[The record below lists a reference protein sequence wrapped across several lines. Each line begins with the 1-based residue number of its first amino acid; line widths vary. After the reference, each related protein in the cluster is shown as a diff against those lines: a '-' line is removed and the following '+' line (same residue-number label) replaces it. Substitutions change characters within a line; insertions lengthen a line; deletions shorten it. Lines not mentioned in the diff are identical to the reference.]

1 MMQRKAL
8 SALWVGG
15 ILELK
20 ASPTTSREEAVM
32 RRPKHQV
39 TSGEDL
45 FVGIDL
51 HKHRWHVTIRTI
63 DVELFS
69 ASIPGTWEAL
79 QRVLARYA
87 EHRLQAVYEAGY
99 FGFRLHDRLV
109 AHGISCLVTPP
120 SLVPQEYGNR
130 VKTDRRDSSK
140 LAHLLAKGMLK
151 RVWVPSEEELY
162 HRQVI
167 RRRRQLVRDRVRT
180 QSRIKAELR
189 FYGILLEEP
198 RGPWTQIYFET
209 LRRLRFGNH
218 WMQESFNRL
227 LEQYEFLSA
236 QIEKQ
241 TQLLRE
247 LSKTARYRERVE
259 ILQSIPGIGIISA
272 MELLLELQD
281 VSRFRRAEQLAA
293 YVGLTPSQYSSADK
307 VRMGRI
313 TGIGKNTLRSLLVE
327 ASWTLIRK
335 DPAMQEKYDRIK
347 IRSGG
352 KRAIVAI
359 ARTLLL
365 RMRRMLLDKQVYA
378 LPLAA

>member
-1 MMQRKAL
+1 M
-8 SALWVGG
+8 
-15 ILELK
+15 
-20 ASPTTSREEAVM
+20 TN
-32 RRPKHQV
+32 
-39 TSGEDL
+39 GEDL

-51 HKHRWHVTIRTI
+51 HKQRWHVTIRTR

-69 ASIPGTWEAL
+69 ASLPGTWESL
-79 QRVLARYA
+79 NRVLARYPG
-87 EHRLQAVYEAGY
+87 HSLQAVYEAGY

-109 AHGISCLVTPP
+109 AHGISCVVTPP

-130 VKTDRRDSSK
+130 VKTDRRDSRK
-140 LAHLLAKGMLK
+140 LAHLLAKGLLK
-151 RVWVPSEEELY
+151 RVWVSSEEELY

-167 RRRRQLVRDRVRT
+167 RRRRQLVKDRVRT

-189 FYGILLEEP
+189 FYGIHLEEP
-198 RGPWTQIYFET
+198 RGHWTQVYFES
-209 LRRLRFGNH
+209 LRRFRFENR

-236 QIEKQ
+236 QISKQ
-241 TQLLRE
+241 TQLLQE
-247 LSKTARYRERVE
+247 LSETPMYRERVE
-259 ILQSIPGIGIISA
+259 ILLSIPGVGLISA

-307 VRMGRI
+307 VHMGRI

-335 DPAMQEKYDRIK
+335 DQAMREKYDRIK

-359 ARTLLL
+359 ARNLLL
-365 RMRRMLLDKQVYA
+365 RMRRMLLDKQAYV
-378 LPLAA
+378 LPHAA

>member
-1 MMQRKAL
+1 
-8 SALWVGG
+8 
-15 ILELK
+15 
-20 ASPTTSREEAVM
+20 M
-32 RRPKHQV
+32 RRSKHQL

-51 HKHRWHVTIRTI
+51 HKNRWHVTIRTF
-63 DVELFS
+63 DVEVFS
-69 ASIPGTWEAL
+69 ASISGNWEAL
-79 QRVLARYA
+79 KRVLARYA
-87 EHRLQAVYEAGY
+87 GCQMQAVYEAGY

-109 AHGISCLVTPP
+109 AHGIPCLVTPP

-140 LAHLLAKGMLK
+140 LAHLLAKGLLK

-189 FYGILLEEP
+189 FYGIHLEEP
-198 RGPWTQIYFET
+198 RGRWTQIYFET
-209 LRRLRFGNH
+209 LRSFRFENR

-227 LEQYEFLSA
+227 LEQYEFLSG
-236 QIEKQ
+236 QIDKQ

-247 LSKTARYRERVE
+247 LSETDLYRERVE
-259 ILQSIPGIGIISA
+259 ILQSIPGIGMISA

-335 DPAMQEKYDRIK
+335 DQAMREKYERIK

-365 RMRRMLLDKQVYA
+365 RMRRMLLVKQAYA
-378 LPLAA
+378 LDLAA

>member
-1 MMQRKAL
+1 
-8 SALWVGG
+8 
-15 ILELK
+15 
-20 ASPTTSREEAVM
+20 
-32 RRPKHQV
+32 
-39 TSGEDL
+39 
-45 FVGIDL
+45 
-51 HKHRWHVTIRTI
+51 
-63 DVELFS
+63 
-69 ASIPGTWEAL
+69 
-79 QRVLARYA
+79 
-87 EHRLQAVYEAGY
+87 
-99 FGFRLHDRLV
+99 
-109 AHGISCLVTPP
+109 VTPP

-130 VKTDRRDSSK
+130 VKTDRRDSRK
-140 LAHLLAKGMLK
+140 LAHLLAKGLLK

-189 FYGILLEEP
+189 FYGVHLEEP
-198 RGPWTQIYFET
+198 RGGWTKIYVET
-209 LRRLRFGNH
+209 LRSIRFGNR
-218 WMQESFNRL
+218 WMQESFHRL

-236 QIEKQ
+236 QIDKQ

-247 LSKTARYRERVE
+247 LSETVQYRERVE
-259 ILQSIPGIGIISA
+259 ILQSIPGIGLISA
-272 MELLLELQD
+272 MEVLLELQD

-335 DPAMQEKYDRIK
+335 DQAMREKYDRIK

-365 RMRRMLLDKQVYA
+365 RIRRMLLDQQVYT
-378 LPLAA
+378 LDLAA

>member
-1 MMQRKAL
+1 
-8 SALWVGG
+8 
-15 ILELK
+15 
-20 ASPTTSREEAVM
+20 M

-45 FVGIDL
+45 FIGIDL
-51 HKHRWHVTIRTI
+51 HKQRWHVTIRTW
-63 DVELFS
+63 DTEVFS

-87 EHRLQAVYEAGY
+87 GHQLQAVYEAGY
-99 FGFRLHDRLV
+99 FGFRLHDLLV
-109 AHGISCLVTPP
+109 EHGIPCLVTPP
-120 SLVPQEYGNR
+120 SLVPQEFGNR

-162 HRQVI
+162 HRQVV

-189 FYGILLEEP
+189 FYGVHLEEP
-198 RGPWTQIYFET
+198 RGRWTQGYFET
-209 LRRLRFGNH
+209 LRRLRFGNR

-236 QIEKQ
+236 QIDKQ

-247 LSKTARYRERVE
+247 LSETALYRERVE
-259 ILQSIPGIGIISA
+259 ILQSIPGIGLISA

-335 DPAMQEKYDRIK
+335 DRAMREKYTRIK

-365 RMRRMLLDKQVYA
+365 RMRRMLLDKQAYA
-378 LPLAA
+378 LDLAA

>member
-1 MMQRKAL
+1 
-8 SALWVGG
+8 
-15 ILELK
+15 
-20 ASPTTSREEAVM
+20 M
-32 RRPKHQV
+32 RRPKHQM
-39 TSGEDL
+39 TNGEDL

-51 HKHRWHVTIRTI
+51 HKQRWHVTIRTRDI
-63 DVELFS
+63 ELFS
-69 ASIPGTWEAL
+69 ASIPGTWESL
-79 QRVLARYA
+79 QRVLTRYSD
-87 EHRLQAVYEAGY
+87 HSMQAVYEAGY

-109 AHGISCLVTPP
+109 DHGIPCTVTPP

-151 RVWVPSEEELY
+151 RVWVPSEEELF

-189 FYGILLEEP
+189 FYGIHLEEP
-198 RGPWTQIYFET
+198 RGHWTQVYFES
-209 LRRLRFGNH
+209 LRSFRFENH

-236 QIEKQ
+236 QIDKQ

-247 LSKTARYRERVE
+247 LSETSRYRERVE
-259 ILQSIPGIGIISA
+259 ILLSIPGIGLISA

-335 DPAMQEKYDRIK
+335 DQRMREKYDRIK

-365 RMRRMLLDKQVYA
+365 RMRRMLLDEKAYV
-378 LPLAA
+378 LPRAA